1 MKTILHFDNN
11 GVSVDVLADI
21 GLDSDGYMV
30 ARSKHRCMNRVWTK
44 SNIDDLKNAGE
55 HIVKAYSN
63 TEDLQ
68 KNSLTDNDTPKYG
81 IYDNSEE
88 MIRRIQNSLKDTVGD
103 INKHTDDAMNT
114 ILTKLEDFHDGI
126 NLLETDV
133 SRIGNQLSDFCID
146 KDEADDDL
154 DYMDDE
160 SDDED
165 EDDDGPSY
173 AEFFGFEEMLGNHAP
188 SVEDYVDFI
197 AENSRHKK
205 SKEEIQDNPNKPEV
219 SNEDTSKSNNAK
231 IINDSDLKFDTTQY
245 HMGINGS
252 LYTYDYIND
261 RILKAIDE
269 QKWRVCAERNV
280 PKKYRDYVHR
290 TYDIDL
296 RTFAS
301 TFSYWITL
309 LDPINEETKLPVH
322 IETTNKLLKK
332 IHEMIYDLYYDESD
346 EDHSVTMTKHELS
359 EFIHSI
365 VFENPETKAYF
376 QVLATT
382 YNEAQKMRDGEKMG
396 PPDFSFGVWFKNI
409 EWKDT
414 SVCLETMALKVV
426 DCILQYSEYA
436 EEVII

>member
-30 ARSKHRCMNRVWTK
+30 ARSKRRCMNRVWTK
-44 SNIDDLKNAGE
+44 TNIDDLKNAGE

-63 TEDLQ
+63 TE
-68 KNSLTDNDTPKYG
+68 NPLTDNDVPKYG

-88 MIRRIQNSLKDTVGD
+88 SIKRIQNSLKDTVGD
-103 INKHTDDAMNT
+103 INKHTDDVMNA

-126 NLLETDV
+126 NLLETDF
-133 SRIGNQLSDFCID
+133 SRNEGQLIDCCID
-146 KDEADDDL
+146 KDEVDDDL
-154 DYMDDE
+154 Y
-160 SDDED
+160 DED
-165 EDDDGPSY
+165 EDDDDDGLSY
-173 AEFFGFEEMLGNHAP
+173 ADFFSFEEMMSNHTP
-188 SVEDYVDFI
+188 SAEDYVNFI
-197 AENSRHKK
+197 TENSRHKK
-205 SKEEIQDNPNKPEV
+205 SKEETQDNLNKHDV

-231 IINDSDLKFDTTQY
+231 IINDSDLEFDTTQY

-269 QKWRVCAERNV
+269 QKWRVCAEKNV
-280 PKKYRDYVHR
+280 PKKYRDYVYR
-290 TYDIDL
+290 TYDIDI
-296 RTFAS
+296 RVFAS

-332 IHEMIYDLYYDESD
+332 IHEMIYDRYYDDSD
-346 EDHSVTMTKHELS
+346 EDHSVTMAKHELS

-365 VFENPETKAYF
+365 VFENPETKSYF

-382 YNEAQKMRDGEKMG
+382 YNEAQKMRDGEKLG

-409 EWKDT
+409 DWKDS
-414 SVCLETMALKVV
+414 SVCLETMALKIV

>member
-1 MKTILHFDNN
+1 MKTILHFDIN
-11 GVSVDVLADI
+11 GAGIDVLADI

-30 ARSKHRCMNRVWTK
+30 ARSKRRCMNRVWTK
-44 SNIDDLKNAGE
+44 TNIDDLKNAGE

-63 TEDLQ
+63 IEDLQ
-68 KNSLTDNDTPKYG
+68 KNSFTNNDMHKYG
-81 IYDNSEE
+81 IYDTSEE
-88 MIRRIQNSLKDTVGD
+88 IIKRIQNSLKDTVGD
-103 INKHTDDAMNT
+103 INKHTDDAMNGV
-114 ILTKLEDFHDGI
+114 LTELKDIHESI
-126 NLLETDV
+126 NLLETNFGRV
-133 SRIGNQLSDFCID
+133 ESQLIDFNID
-146 KDEADDDL
+146 EDEADDDL
-154 DYMDDE
+154 DCMDDE
-160 SDDED
+160 YDDED

-173 AEFFGFEEMLGNHAP
+173 ADFFSFEEMMGNYTP
-188 SVEDYVDFI
+188 SVDDYVDFI
-197 AENSRHKK
+197 TKNSRHKK
-205 SKEEIQDNPNKPEV
+205 SKEESQDNLNKHEV
-219 SNEDTSKSNNAK
+219 SNENTSKSDNAK
-231 IINDSDLKFDTTQY
+231 IIDDSDLKFDTTQY

-269 QKWRVCAERNV
+269 QKWRVCAEKNV
-280 PKKYRDYVHR
+280 PKKYRDYIHR
-290 TYDIDL
+290 TYDIDI
-296 RTFAS
+296 RAFAS

-332 IHEMIYDLYYDESD
+332 IHEIIYNLYYDDSD
-346 EDHSVTMTKHELS
+346 DDHIVTMARHELS

-382 YNEAQKMRDGEKMG
+382 YNEAQKMCNGEKMG
-396 PPDFSFGVWFKNI
+396 PPDFSFGVWFTNI

-414 SVCLETMALKVV
+414 AVCLETMAMKIV